1 MTEKLAI
8 EFMTDLFSIIKAK
21 KRDIAEIEKIIRID
35 FEKNVIFFFKDKGY
49 DFQLV
54 DNKYDPINRYCLN
67 RTCESFKHIKYVNSA
82 GHTIPESLVSSPE
95 YGFKQNDTVVV
106 SYHLPKFKIVPWE
119 FAVKF
124 EWWKTGNQNPSTAIW
139 HPEEMSLETF
149 YNKKL
154 KRTFKLL

>member
-35 FEKNVIFFFKDKGY
+35 FEKNVI
-49 DFQLV
+49 
-54 DNKYDPINRYCLN
+54 
-67 RTCESFKHIKYVNSA
+67 
-82 GHTIPESLVSSPE
+82 
-95 YGFKQNDTVVV
+95 
-106 SYHLPKFKIVPWE
+106 LPKFKIVPWE